1 MATLPKTQTLA
12 LDFEQGWLTVWFNQP
27 ERRNPLTD
35 EAVEDLATVIASIKD
50 QRDIR
55 GMTIRGKGG
64 FFCAGGDL
72 KGFNAMAS
80 GATDESMRMSRRIGH
95 VLAELNALPQ
105 VTVAVIEG
113 AAMAGGLGV
122 ACCCD
127 VTVGMHDAKFGFSE
141 TRIGITP
148 AQIARYVLQKCGY
161 STGRRLMLTAA
172 RFKGEEAGRLGVL
185 DFVATDTTELEQ
197 IEKRVKQDVLECAP
211 GAVAACKALIIGMPQ
226 TPDEDK
232 VENRNEKINY
242 KIREHSV
249 SKIPVLMICG
259 AKEVQNQTITIRRFG
274 LEQQQTMS
282 LDEAMDKLSLESCTP
297 SI

>member
-1 MATLPKTQTLA
+1 MMTTLPKTKTLA
-12 LDFEQGWLTVWFNQP
+12 LSLDAGWLTVWFNQP
-27 ERRNPLTD
+27 ERRNPLTE
-35 EAVEDLATVIASIKD
+35 EAVEDLATVIESIKD

-72 KGFNAMAS
+72 KGFNAMAT
-80 GATDESMRMSRRIGH
+80 GATQDAMRMSRRIGH

-127 VTVGMHDAKFGFSE
+127 VTVGLHDAKFGFSE

-161 STGRRLMLTAA
+161 STGRRLMITAA
-172 RFKGEEAGRLGVL
+172 RFKGEEAGALGVL
-185 DFVATDTTELEQ
+185 DFVASNTEELEALEQ
-197 IEKRVKQDVLECAP
+197 RVKQDVLECAP
-211 GAVAACKALIIGMPQ
+211 GAVAACKALIIGMPA
-226 TPDEDK
+226 TSDEQK
-232 VENRNEKINY
+232 VEFAAMNFSGCLQGDEGKEGVASFIEKRKPNWHTEI
-242 KIREHSV
+242 
-249 SKIPVLMICG
+249 
-259 AKEVQNQTITIRRFG
+259 
-274 LEQQQTMS
+274 
-282 LDEAMDKLSLESCTP
+282 
-297 SI
+297 

>member
-1 MATLPKTQTLA
+1 MATLPETQTLA
-12 LDFEQGWLTVWFNQP
+12 LHLEQGWLTVWFNQP

-35 EAVEDLATVIASIKD
+35 EALEDLAAVIDTIKD

-80 GATDESMRMSRRIGH
+80 GATEESMRMSRRIGH

-127 VTVGMHDAKFGFSE
+127 VTIGMSDAKFGFSE

-161 STGRRLMLTAA
+161 STGRRLMVTAA
-172 RFKGEEAGRLGVL
+172 RFKGDEAGRLGVL
-185 DFVATDTTELEQ
+185 DFVAEDTDVLADLETKV
-197 IEKRVKQDVLECAP
+197 KRDVLECAP
-211 GAVAACKALIIGMPQ
+211 GAVAACKQLIIGMPA
-226 TPDEDK
+226 TPDSEK
-232 VENRNEKINY
+232 VEFAATNFSSCLQGEEGKEGVLSFVEKRKPNWHTEI
-242 KIREHSV
+242 
-249 SKIPVLMICG
+249 
-259 AKEVQNQTITIRRFG
+259 
-274 LEQQQTMS
+274 
-282 LDEAMDKLSLESCTP
+282 
-297 SI
+297 

>member
-1 MATLPKTQTLA
+1 MATLPKTKTLA
-12 LDFEQGWLTVWFNQP
+12 LSLDAGWLTVWFNQP

-35 EAVEDLATVIASIKD
+35 EAVEDLAAVIESIKD

-55 GMTIRGKGG
+55 GITIRGKGG

-72 KGFNAMAS
+72 KGFNAMAT
-80 GATDESMRMSRRIGH
+80 GATQDAMRMSRRIGH

-127 VTVGMHDAKFGFSE
+127 VTVGLRDAKFGFSE

-172 RFKGEEAGRLGVL
+172 RFKGEEAGALGVL
-185 DFVATDTTELEQ
+185 DFVASNTEELEALEQ
-197 IEKRVKQDVLECAP
+197 RVKQDVLECAP
-211 GAVAACKALIIGMPQ
+211 VRSRSGSLPSSRQCAAHRYRPSYA
-226 TPDEDK
+226 
-232 VENRNEKINY
+232 
-242 KIREHSV
+242 
-249 SKIPVLMICG
+249 
-259 AKEVQNQTITIRRFG
+259 RRMARRDPMGFDPLQLG
-274 LEQQQTMS
+274 IMGF
-282 LDEAMDKLSLESCTP
+282 MLSTSGFDTTGQ
-297 SI
+297 

>member
-1 MATLPKTQTLA
+1 MATLPETKTLA
-12 LDFEQGWLTVWFNQP
+12 LDLEQGWLTVWFNQP

-35 EAVEDLATVIASIKD
+35 EAVEDLAAVIDTIKD

-80 GATDESMRMSRRIGH
+80 GATEESMRMSRRIGH

-127 VTVGMHDAKFGFSE
+127 VTIGMSDAKFGFSE

-161 STGRRLMLTAA
+161 STGRRLMVTAA
-172 RFKGEEAGRLGVL
+172 RFKGDEAGRLGVL
-185 DFVATDTTELEQ
+185 DFVAEDADALAGLETKV
-197 IEKRVKQDVLECAP
+197 KRDVLE
-211 GAVAACKALIIGMPQ
+211 
-226 TPDEDK
+226 
-232 VENRNEKINY
+232 
-242 KIREHSV
+242 
-249 SKIPVLMICG
+249 
-259 AKEVQNQTITIRRFG
+259 
-274 LEQQQTMS
+274 
-282 LDEAMDKLSLESCTP
+282 LSL
-297 SI
+297 IHI

>member
-1 MATLPKTQTLA
+1 MATLPETKTLA
-12 LDFEQGWLTVWFNQP
+12 LDLEQGWLTVWFNQP

-35 EAVEDLATVIASIKD
+35 EAVEDLAAVIEAIAP

-72 KGFNAMAS
+72 KGFKAMAT
-80 GATDESMRMSRRIGH
+80 GETEASMRMSRRIGD
-95 VLAELNALPQ
+95 VLADLNALPQ

-127 VTVGMHDAKFGFSE
+127 VTIGMKDAKFGFSE

-161 STGRRLMLTAA
+161 ST
-172 RFKGEEAGRLGVL
+172 
-185 DFVATDTTELEQ
+185 
-197 IEKRVKQDVLECAP
+197 QDVLECAP
-211 GAVAACKALIIGMPQ
+211 GAVAACKALIIGMPG
-226 TPDEDK
+226 TPDEEK
-232 VENRNEKINY
+232 VEFAAQNFSGCLQGDEGKEGVASFLEKRKPNWHTEI
-242 KIREHSV
+242 
-249 SKIPVLMICG
+249 
-259 AKEVQNQTITIRRFG
+259 
-274 LEQQQTMS
+274 
-282 LDEAMDKLSLESCTP
+282 
-297 SI
+297 

>member
-1 MATLPKTQTLA
+1 MATLPETKTLA
-12 LDFEQGWLTVWFNQP
+12 LDLEQGWLTVWFNQP

-35 EAVEDLATVIASIKD
+35 EAVEDLAAVIEAIAP

-72 KGFNAMAS
+72 KGFKAMAT
-80 GATDESMRMSRRIGH
+80 GETEASMRMSRRIGD
-95 VLAELNALPQ
+95 VLADLNALPQ

-127 VTVGMHDAKFGFSE
+127 VTIGMKDAKFGFSE

-172 RFKGEEAGRLGVL
+172 RFAGEDAGKLGVL
-185 DFVATDTTELEQ
+185 DFVAETTDDLSSLET
-197 IEKRVKQDVLECAP
+197 RVKQDVLECAP
-211 GAVAACKALIIGMPQ
+211 GAVAACKALIIGMPG
-226 TPDEDK
+226 TPDEEK
-232 VENRNEKINY
+232 VEFAAQNFSGCLQGDEGKEGVASFLEKRKPNWHTEI
-242 KIREHSV
+242 
-249 SKIPVLMICG
+249 
-259 AKEVQNQTITIRRFG
+259 
-274 LEQQQTMS
+274 
-282 LDEAMDKLSLESCTP
+282 
-297 SI
+297 

>member
-1 MATLPKTQTLA
+1 MTTLPETQTLA
-12 LDFEQGWLTVWFNQP
+12 LDLEQGWLTVWFNQP

-35 EAVEDLATVIASIKD
+35 EAVEDLAAVIAAIKD

-72 KGFNAMAS
+72 KGFNAVAS
-80 GATDESMRMSRRIGH
+80 GATEESLRMSRRIGY

-127 VTVGMHDAKFGFSE
+127 VTIGMSDAKFGFSE

-161 STGRRLMLTAA
+161 STGRRLMVTAA
-172 RFKGEEAGRLGVL
+172 RFKGDEAGQLGVV
-185 DFVATDTTELEQ
+185 DFVADDADALADLETKV
-197 IEKRVKQDVLECAP
+197 KRDVLECAP
-211 GAVAACKALIIGMPQ
+211 GAVAACKELIIGMPA
-226 TPDEDK
+226 TPDSGK
-232 VENRNEKINY
+232 VEFAAMNFSGCLQGEEGKEGVASFVEKRKPNWHTEI
-242 KIREHSV
+242 
-249 SKIPVLMICG
+249 
-259 AKEVQNQTITIRRFG
+259 
-274 LEQQQTMS
+274 
-282 LDEAMDKLSLESCTP
+282 
-297 SI
+297 

>member
-1 MATLPKTQTLA
+1 MMATLPKTKTLA
-12 LDFEQGWLTVWFNQP
+12 LALDAGWLTVWFNQP

-35 EAVEDLATVIASIKD
+35 EAVEDLAAVIESIKD

-55 GMTIRGKGG
+55 GITIRGKGG

-72 KGFNAMAS
+72 KGFNAMAT
-80 GATDESMRMSRRIGH
+80 GATQDAMRMSRRIGH

-127 VTVGMHDAKFGFSE
+127 VTVGLRDAKFGFSE

-172 RFKGEEAGRLGVL
+172 RFKGEEAGALGVL
-185 DFVATDTTELEQ
+185 DFVASDTEELEALEQ
-197 IEKRVKQDVLECAP
+197 RVKQDVLECAP
-211 GAVAACKALIIGMPQ
+211 GAVAACKALIIGMPA
-226 TPDEDK
+226 TPDEQK
-232 VENRNEKINY
+232 VEFAAMNFSGCLQGDEGKEGVASFIEKRKPNWHTEI
-242 KIREHSV
+242 
-249 SKIPVLMICG
+249 
-259 AKEVQNQTITIRRFG
+259 
-274 LEQQQTMS
+274 
-282 LDEAMDKLSLESCTP
+282 
-297 SI
+297 

>member
-1 MATLPKTQTLA
+1 MATLPETQTLA
-12 LDFEQGWLTVWFNQP
+12 LDLEQGWLTVWFNQP

-35 EAVEDLATVIASIKD
+35 EAVEDLAAVIDTIKD

-80 GATDESMRMSRRIGH
+80 GATEESMRMSRRIGH

-105 VTVAVIEG
+105 VTVAMIEG

-127 VTVGMHDAKFGFSE
+127 VTIGMSDAKFGFSE

-161 STGRRLMLTAA
+161 STGRRLMVTAA
-172 RFKGEEAGRLGVL
+172 RFTGDEAGRLGVL
-185 DFVATDTTELEQ
+185 DFVAEDADALADLET
-197 IEKRVKQDVLECAP
+197 RVKRDVLECAP
-211 GAVAACKALIIGMPQ
+211 GAVAACKALIIGMPS
-226 TPDEDK
+226 TPDSEK
-232 VENRNEKINY
+232 VEFAAMNFSGCLRGEEGKEGVASFVEKRKPNWHTEI
-242 KIREHSV
+242 
-249 SKIPVLMICG
+249 
-259 AKEVQNQTITIRRFG
+259 
-274 LEQQQTMS
+274 
-282 LDEAMDKLSLESCTP
+282 
-297 SI
+297 